1 MTETATHDGTGG
13 KKPVL
18 LLILD
23 GWGLASADSGGA
35 ANSAIELADTPVWD
49 KLWKSGQFPTTRLI
63 PHGALVGLTPGQ
75 MGNSEVGHLNLGAGR
90 IVYQDLVAITRMIQR
105 SDFQK
110 HKALNAFLNTCWEN
124 DAALH
129 FVGLFSDGG
138 VHSHVDHLY
147 GLIEYAKSRGAR
159 RIWIHALLDGRDT
172 PPRKAEEYFRTA
184 QDWLP
189 EGVAFAT
196 LGGRYYGM
204 DRDKRWDRVQR
215 AWEVI
220 AHGVKAE
227 GLRPKAQGQV
237 EETQETS
244 APSDLGLRPLA
255 FPDWQS
261 ALAAARERGEGDEF
275 VTPCV
280 LGDYPG
286 IADGDHV
293 FFFNF
298 RADRMR
304 QLVSCFTAGT
314 GPALSA
320 TASGSGAEDG
330 RGRPRPGN
338 DAAQT
343 DDADGAGPVPTAE
356 IGFDRGRVPQCVL
369 MSATQYRDDFT
380 FSVLLDSHV
389 VKETLVEVLAGL
401 GLSTFK
407 CAETEKYA
415 HVTYFFNGGRE
426 EPWPGEER
434 VLVPSP
440 HVATYDLQPEMSLPA
455 VTDKLVEALTA
466 RRHALYVVNFAN
478 GDMVGHTGVKP
489 AEIKAAQAVDA
500 ALQRVLD
507 AAGWGE
513 RVACL
518 ITADHGNCDQLT
530 WADGSPHTQHSM
542 NDVPLVLV
550 DGSAPRTE
558 QLRQP
563 GPHRDAHGEE
573 RANLALCDIAP
584 TVLALLGV
592 DEPESWNGV
601 SLVTEVSGVR

>member
-1 MTETATHDGTGG
+1 MDTQAHDGTGG

-23 GWGLASADSGGA
+23 GWGLASPESGGNG
-35 ANSAIELADTPVWD
+35 NSAIELADTPVWD
-49 KLWKSGQFPTTRLI
+49 KLWRSGQYPTTRLI

-90 IVYQDLVAITRMIQR
+90 VVYQDLVAISRLIQLGE
-105 SDFQK
+105 FQK
-110 HKALNAFLNTCWEN
+110 HKALNAFLSTCWEQS
-124 DAALH
+124 AALH

-138 VHSHVDHLY
+138 VHSHIDHLY
-147 GLIEYAKSRGAR
+147 GLVDYAKHRGIK
-159 RIWIHALLDGRDT
+159 RIWLHALLDGRDT
-172 PPRKAEEYFRTA
+172 PPQKAEEYFKQA

-204 DRDKRWDRVQR
+204 DRDKRWERIAQ

-220 AHGVKAE
+220 AHGVSAVGAHGCAPADASKAE
-227 GLRPKAQGQV
+227 ERADIRPPLRYEDWP
-237 EETQETS
+237 S
-244 APSDLGLRPLA
+244 AM
-255 FPDWQS
+255 
-261 ALAAARERGEGDEF
+261 AAARARGEGDEF

-293 FFFNF
+293 FCFNF

-304 QLVSCFTAGT
+304 QLVSCFTGAAGDNA
-314 GPALSA
+314 P
-320 TASGSGAEDG
+320 
-330 RGRPRPGN
+330 
-338 DAAQT
+338 
-343 DDADGAGPVPTAE
+343 
-356 IGFDRGRVPQCVL
+356 GFDRGRVPQVAL

-380 FSVLLDSHV
+380 FPVLLDSHI

-401 GLSTFK
+401 GLSSFK

-426 EPWPGEER
+426 APWPGEER
-434 VLVPSP
+434 VMVPSP
-440 HVATYDLQPEMSLPA
+440 HVATYDLQPEMSLPS

-478 GDMVGHTGVKP
+478 GDMVGHTGVKA
-489 AEIKAAQAVDA
+489 AELRAVQTVDS

-530 WADGSPHTQHSM
+530 WPDGSPHTQHSM
-542 NDVPLVLV
+542 NDVPVVLV
-550 DGSAPRTE
+550 DGAAGRTE
-558 QLRQP
+558 TLRQP
-563 GPHRDAHGEE
+563 GPHQDAHGEE

-584 TVLALLGV
+584 TILALLEV
-592 DEPESWNGV
+592 AQPESWNGV
-601 SLVTEVSGVR
+601 SLLPEQPGI